1 MVDEIIMARA
11 EYCNNMEYIGSM
23 ASTILLA
30 KHTYTEYAVLSNL
43 GRNFLLDQ
51 LVEIANCLQFQF
63 T

>member
-43 GRNFLLDQ
+43 G
-51 LVEIANCLQFQF
+51 
-63 T
+63 